1 MLNPDEVT
9 RLADYKNAPMLSL
22 FLSGAPLRQACPVGI
37 VCKAAGVQGK
47 PHCIALHCIA
57 WRKVL
62 RAVLVGARLWGRMLR
77 TLVMWTAAG
86 S

>member
-22 FLSGAPLRQACPVGI
+22 FLSGAPVRQACPVRIG
-37 VCKAAGVQGK
+37 CKAAGVQGN
-47 PHCIALHCIA
+47 PALHCV
-57 WRKVL
+57 KVL
-62 RAVLVGARLWGRMLR
+62 RAVLVGARLLGRMLR